1 MFNKLKNLWK
11 ILENND
17 KKKLKIVLVMTIL
30 MAFIDMLGVLSIVPF
45 LTTIANADIV
55 EQNKILLT
63 IKEIVKANNYKEF
76 VIKLGVLTIFV
87 VMISTILKIVNKYY
101 VDRFS
106 NLQRHYL
113 STRLLKKYLGQNYIF
128 FVKNR
133 TSELTKSILSEV
145 DQVVNSVI
153 NPLLSII
160 SYTLILFFMS
170 SLVFFY
176 EPIVAILSFLFLFCT
191 YFILYRMLNEKVR
204 LMGKQNKDINQLRYK
219 ICHEVLLGIK
229 DVKINNLTDK
239 YIDNYNKISRKYAEN
254 LAKNSMYSSLPQNLI
269 ELLGYTGLVVLSI
282 SLVLILKDIS
292 KILPILGLYGFA
304 AYRMLPAAQN
314 IYKSMSILNY
324 ISEVFEKIS
333 SDFELHEYAKY
344 KNKLEIKFEER
355 VEFKNIL
362 YFYDAK
368 SPVFNNFNLVIKKNS
383 FTGIIG
389 KSGCGKST
397 FLDLFSGLLY
407 PNAGEILIDN
417 NMLTD
422 ENIGSW
428 RYKIGYVPQSVYL
441 FDSTIAENIAFNSE
455 DDMDLDQVILAAKE
469 ADIHEYIIGLECGYN
484 TMIGERG
491 VLLSGGQKQRIGI
504 ARALYKNP
512 EIILMDEATSALDNE
527 TALTITENLK
537 KLSYSKTVIIIAH
550 RKEALIYCDKIL
562 DFGECK

>member
-1 MFNKLKNLWK
+1 
-11 ILENND
+11 
-17 KKKLKIVLVMTIL
+17 
-30 MAFIDMLGVLSIVPF
+30 
-45 LTTIANADIV
+45 
-55 EQNKILLT
+55 
-63 IKEIVKANNYKEF
+63 
-76 VIKLGVLTIFV
+76 
-87 VMISTILKIVNKYY
+87 
-101 VDRFS
+101 
-106 NLQRHYL
+106 
-113 STRLLKKYLGQNYIF
+113 
-128 FVKNR
+128 
-133 TSELTKSILSEV
+133 
-145 DQVVNSVI
+145 
-153 NPLLSII
+153 
-160 SYTLILFFMS
+160 
-170 SLVFFY
+170 
-176 EPIVAILSFLFLFCT
+176 
-191 YFILYRMLNEKVR
+191 
-204 LMGKQNKDINQLRYK
+204 
-219 ICHEVLLGIK
+219 
-229 DVKINNLTDK
+229 
-239 YIDNYNKISRKYAEN
+239 
-254 LAKNSMYSSLPQNLI
+254 
-269 ELLGYTGLVVLSI
+269 
-282 SLVLILKDIS
+282 
-292 KILPILGLYGFA
+292 
-304 AYRMLPAAQN
+304 
-314 IYKSMSILNY
+314 
-324 ISEVFEKIS
+324 
-333 SDFELHEYAKY
+333 
-344 KNKLEIKFEER
+344 
-355 VEFKNIL
+355 
-362 YFYDAK
+362 
-368 SPVFNNFNLVIKKNS
+368 LVIKKNS